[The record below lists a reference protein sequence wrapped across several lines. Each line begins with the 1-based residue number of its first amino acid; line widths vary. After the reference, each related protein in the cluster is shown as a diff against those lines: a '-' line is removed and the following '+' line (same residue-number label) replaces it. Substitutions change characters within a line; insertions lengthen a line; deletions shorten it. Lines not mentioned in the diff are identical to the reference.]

1 MQRIRANQR
10 RWLPSGF
17 PGVEMCHLHG
27 GERGGGSV
35 LFRFGPGS
43 RFPAHDHPAG
53 EELLV
58 LSGSVRLGDA
68 VLAQGDFQWTPPGEV
83 HDVRSDEGALLL
95 VHSGAGI
102 RVVE

>member
-1 MQRIRANQR
+1 MQQIRANER

-17 PGVEMCHLHG
+17 PGVDMCQLHG

-35 LFRFGPGS
+35 LMRFAAGAA
-43 RFPAHDHPAG
+43 FPAHDHPSG

-58 LSGSVRLGDA
+58 ISGSVRLGE
-68 VLAQGDFQWTPPGEV
+68 AQLDEGDYQWTPPGEV
-83 HDVRSDEGALLL
+83 HDVWSDGGALVL

-102 RVVE
+102 RIVE